1 MSRQSLPS
9 RRDPRHSLRP
19 GVGFVEFGTG
29 GSGSRDR
36 RADLTWISVAGLTF
50 EADGDPDIEPG
61 TLLEAVTVCVGE
73 CEVEGELSVKSV
85 RRVNESR
92 VETGCLFYPS
102 SHAEAEKWSTVVAVI
117 QATCG
122 D

>member
-1 MSRQSLPS
+1 MSGQSFS
-9 RRDPRHSLRP
+9 RRRDPRHSLRP
-19 GVGFVEFGTG
+19 GVGFVEFGTR

-36 RADLTWISVAGLTF
+36 RADLNWVSVAGLTF
-50 EADGDPDIEPG
+50 EADADPDIEPG
-61 TLLEAVTVCVGE
+61 TLLEAATVCVGE

-92 VETGCLFYPS
+92 LETGCLFYPS
-102 SHAEAEKWSTVVAVI
+102 SYAAAEKWSAVIAVI
-117 QATCG
+117 QAVCG